1 MLMKFVCI
9 SSFVCVRLKQNSE
22 IAATRPGGLVCKD
35 KDSSATTRI
44 QTAGQHKIWLIWPT
58 TCSLTLWKVYK
69 LQLSRP
75 EQRFLHTLP
84 FLRHFDCYA
93 AMSVC

>member
-44 QTAGQHKIWLIWPT
+44 QTAGQHKIWLI
-58 TCSLTLWKVYK
+58 
-69 LQLSRP
+69 
-75 EQRFLHTLP
+75 
-84 FLRHFDCYA
+84 
-93 AMSVC
+93 